1 MGMLQA
7 RSIAAQAKREE
18 LMTTLSAHCE
28 FADHSVSQPQR
39 MSPST
44 GRTAACRS
52 ESERQEWA
60 VSDTMHGAN
69 IKEDRISQ

>member
-7 RSIAAQAKREE
+7 RSIDAQAKREE

-44 GRTAACRS
+44 GRTAA
-52 ESERQEWA
+52 
-60 VSDTMHGAN
+60 
-69 IKEDRISQ
+69 